1 MHVHLVQHDVVS
13 TAEFWWEFGN
23 LDSHQASAASSGH
36 LPCLSDFR
44 PGYRNTFNIFIWYG
58 KHSRDMSVNPLCLFI
73 QKVSFIFG
81 ESKFSTPTKNVK
93 MEQHQGARLKQ
104 EGKPSG
110 DPILSLTRLV
120 MVPDSLWFSIF
131 CSAECTEHHFREA
144 KKNSSVEK

>member
-58 KHSRDMSVNPLCLFI
+58 KHSRDMSVNLDGTASGCETQARGQTQWRPHPLFD
-73 QKVSFIFG
+73 
-81 ESKFSTPTKNVK
+81 P
-93 MEQHQGARLKQ
+93 ARN
-104 EGKPSG
+104 GSG
-110 DPILSLTRLV
+110 LTVVLNLLLCR
-120 MVPDSLWFSIF
+120 M
-131 CSAECTEHHFREA
+131 H
-144 KKNSSVEK
+144 